1 MKKLMTTALFLVAIT
16 SVFAQKQGGFGL
28 KGGVNY
34 NANGDYYD
42 SATNTYESP
51 ESVIGYHLGVFAKI
65 GDQLYFRPELMYSK
79 TESEY
84 TSGNFELQKLDAP
97 LLVGLNIIGPLQVF
111 AGPSLQYI
119 IDSDFENATIG
130 SFKDDFT
137 VGLNLGIGLSFDK
150 IGIDLRYERG
160 FNDNEASVIN
170 DNITI
175 DSSRLD
181 ARADQLILSLSIL
194 L

>member
-1 MKKLMTTALFLVAIT
+1 
-16 SVFAQKQGGFGL
+16 
-28 KGGVNY
+28 
-34 NANGDYYD
+34 YYD

-97 LLVGLNIIGPLQVF
+97 LLVGLNIIGPLQVV

>member
-97 LLVGLNIIGPLQVF
+97 LLVGLNITGPLQVF

>member
-137 VGLNLGIGLSFDK
+137 VGLNLGI
-150 IGIDLRYERG
+150 
-160 FNDNEASVIN
+160 
-170 DNITI
+170 
-175 DSSRLD
+175 
-181 ARADQLILSLSIL
+181 
-194 L
+194 